1 VVVIAEIFI
10 SKQEVAGDIIAPV
23 MAIPTG
29 GGVMRVSSAIKP
41 GGCHYEGRIM
51 NAYEI
56 VHILVTQLEPK
67 APGDPEPPLAS
78 VWCNFIALFSPTF
91 CRGSYSFSTSK
102 AGQRRSPSIPSLSG
116 IISH

>member
-78 VWCNFIALFSPTF
+78 VWCNFIALFSVAQGSPFGRFGWWSAIT
-91 CRGSYSFSTSK
+91 RGLLNV
-102 AGQRRSPSIPSLSG
+102 G
-116 IISH
+116 H